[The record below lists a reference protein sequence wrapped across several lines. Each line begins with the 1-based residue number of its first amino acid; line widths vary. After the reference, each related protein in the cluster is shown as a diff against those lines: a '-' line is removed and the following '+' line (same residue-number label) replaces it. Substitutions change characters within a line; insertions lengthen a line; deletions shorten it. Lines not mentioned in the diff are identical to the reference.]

1 MTLLVTS
8 NHDRRLSQ
16 GQRQINA
23 LKIMFSDCIRSTAW
37 HHVAMIDSAT
47 TPHAPLPPTHNPPPG
62 DVAQA
67 KKIAWTYFRS
77 QNRGHFDDVGGK
89 LENVA
94 ENVVLDVS
102 HPINTLHGV
111 EAAQAEFWQPL
122 WQALSKF
129 ERRDFIFIGGHFNG
143 DHWAAA
149 TGIFVGHFAQSWLNI
164 RPTHKPV
171 FLRFAE
177 IVRVREGLVDQSYL
191 ILDIVDFARQA
202 GIDLIPRGL
211 GAELLPPAPCHVS
224 GLLLDNDPASEESD
238 RSLALVETMIAGLGQ
253 FDGQSLDSMTQ
264 TNWWDPAMSWYGP
277 SGIGTALG
285 LDGFQEFHQRPFL
298 EFVPDRVGGN
308 HYARFGDGLFVAS
321 GGWPSIHATT
331 SGAPWISTPLPAGVK
346 VTMRVMDFWRR
357 EGELLTENWVLIDI
371 PDVFR
376 QCGIDVFA
384 RLT

>member
-1 MTLLVTS
+1 MIKSPTS
-8 NHDRRLSQ
+8 
-16 GQRQINA
+16 
-23 LKIMFSDCIRSTAW
+23 IR
-37 HHVAMIDSAT
+37 
-47 TPHAPLPPTHNPPPG
+47 APLPPTATPPPG
-62 DVAQA
+62 TLPQA
-67 KKIAWTYFRS
+67 KKIAWSYFRS
-77 QNRGHFDDVGGK
+77 QNRDPANPAGGT
-89 LENVA
+89 LENVQD
-94 ENVVLDVS
+94 NVVMNVS
-102 HPINTLHGV
+102 HPFNTLRGI
-111 EAAQAEFWQPL
+111 EAVQTKFWQPL
-122 WQALSKF
+122 RQALSQF
-129 ERRDFIFIGGHFNG
+129 ERRDFIFVGGSFNG
-143 DHWAAA
+143 DQWVAA
-149 TGIFVGHFAQSWLNI
+149 TGIFVGHFTQSWLNI

-177 IVRVREGLVDQSYL
+177 IVCVPNGLVDQSYM

-202 GIDLIPRGL
+202 GIDLLPRGL

-224 GLLLDNDPASEESD
+224 GLMFDDAPASDEAA
-238 RSLALVETMIAGLGQ
+238 RSLALVENMMGGLGR
-253 FDGQSLDSMTQ
+253 FDGLSLGSMAQ

-285 LDGFQEFHQRPFL
+285 LEGFQEFHQRPFL

-308 HYARFGDGLFVAS
+308 HYARFGDGFFVAS

-331 SGAPWISTPLPAGVK
+331 SGASWISTPLPADIK

-357 EGELLTENWVLIDI
+357 EGDMLKENWVFIDI